1 MPDTEILPVLPSA
14 GAPAWPGPDLAA
26 VYSLRR
32 DRCVVEPSIRLLR
45 YPLLRGRFT
54 VSGGFF
60 EIAEGEQPH
69 QLSVVLDAESLR
81 PSVPFLRGRLLGPRG
96 LNVEEYPDLPFTSLA
111 VHLGPDRVVDIT
123 GRLDLAGTTRE
134 LRLHG
139 DLRHVGDDYIILW
152 AKGILPPPRRPQRES
167 GLVMRVLAGRRVQ
180 VEIAMEFRR

>member
-1 MPDTEILPVLPSA
+1 MPDTEILPALPAA
-14 GAPAWPGPDLAA
+14 GAPA

-54 VSGGFF
+54 ASGGFL
-60 EIAEGEQPH
+60 EIAGDH

-81 PSVPFLRGRLLGPRG
+81 PSLPFLRGRLIGPRG

-111 VHLGPDRVVDIT
+111 VHLGQDRSVDLT
-123 GRLDLAGTTRE
+123 GRLYLAGTTRE
-134 LRLHG
+134 LRLRG
-139 DLRHVGDDYIILW
+139 DLRRVGEDYIVLW
-152 AKGILPPPRRPQRES
+152 AKGILPPPRRPQRGA
-167 GLVMRVLAGRRVQ
+167 GLLMRVLGSRRIQ